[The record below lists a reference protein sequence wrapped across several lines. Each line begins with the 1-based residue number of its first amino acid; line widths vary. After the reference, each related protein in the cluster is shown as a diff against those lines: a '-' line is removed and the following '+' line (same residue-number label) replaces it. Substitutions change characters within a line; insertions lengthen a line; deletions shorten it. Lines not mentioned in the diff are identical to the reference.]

1 MNDFVLYAPN
11 GAPIFKYSYSEHL
24 EKPYT
29 IYLTDKIEMHFDDF
43 IEIIYENVEE
53 IN

>member
-29 IYLTDKIEMHFDDF
+29 IYLTDKIEMH
-43 IEIIYENVEE
+43 ENVEE